1 MPNPNG
7 MTHASSMASNSGSKP
22 VTKASSM
29 ASASPMPDSWT
40 EVENMLDPLMPRDPF
55 RARIAMVLKSNT
67 AEAIVA
73 VIILASMCLLIFETD
88 YTADGGEPPRWAL
101 ACNTALLVIY
111 VLELI
116 VKLWVYRLL
125 FFLDKGNLIDV
136 LVVGVDLS
144 LLITDATTDWST
156 SSSFRIVRTFRLVRM
171 VRSFRILRQFDELN
185 LLIESFEAAMKS
197 ISWGMLIIFV
207 MTTSFSVLAVEMIH
221 PINYEIWKDDDSCM
235 RCRNAFSS
243 VWNSNL
249 TIFQT
254 VIAGDS
260 WGTLALPIIDREPWA
275 ALFFLIVL
283 VTISMTMLNLVLAI
297 IVEAAQEAK
306 LADMHQKSVMQEQEM
321 MKAKEQLLSI
331 CKTIDSD
338 ESGYLTISEFLNG
351 FDNNGELADLLK
363 CMDISKDDLTCVFN
377 VLDTDGSGDINCYE
391 FVDQLH
397 RLKSQQ
403 SQQILFTVT
412 EIKKMLVMNNIAH
425 AHEKDNTQ
433 ELKLDQ
439 TSQGVSNATTH
450 PEVNGQGL
458 ETKVEELL
466 QQLRQDKAD
475 MLMELSKEMTR
486 SMKNLQESLMPTLS
500 AQMQMVSTLHA
511 ERPLQQQLQHGQP
524 RDLGDSKFCWGL
536 SQGSSNPMVHSGQ
549 VSGLPPYRVQ
559 APAAQG
565 T

>member
-1 MPNPNG
+1 M
-7 MTHASSMASNSGSKP
+7 ASSAGVK
-22 VTKASSM
+22 KASTGIN
-29 ASASPMPDSWT
+29 PETWE
-40 EVENMLDPLMPRDPF
+40 EVENRLDPTIPHDPV
-55 RARIAMVLKSNT
+55 RERIALMLKS
-67 AEAIVA
+67 A
-73 VIILASMCLLIFETD
+73 VVEGIIGLTIFISICLLIFETD
-88 YTADGGEPPRWAL
+88 LTADGQKAPSWLL
-101 ACNTALLVIY
+101 ACNLTFLIIY
-111 VLELI
+111 ILELI
-116 VKLWVYRLL
+116 IRLWVYRSL
-125 FFLDKGNLIDV
+125 FLHDKANIIDA
-136 LVVGVDLS
+136 LVVGFDLG
-144 LLITDATTDWST
+144 LLIIRSTTDMNSQA
-156 SSSFRIVRTFRLVRM
+156 SFRVVRTFRLVRM
-171 VRSFRILRQFDELN
+171 VRSFRILRKFHELN
-185 LLIESFEAAMKS
+185 LLIMSFEAAMKS
-197 ISWGMLIIFV
+197 IFWGMLILLL
-207 MTTSFSVLAVEMIH
+207 MTTSFSVLAVELIH
-221 PINYEIWKDDDSCM
+221 PINYEIWKDDESCS
-235 RCRNAFSS
+235 RCHYAFAT

-260 WGTLALPIIDREPWA
+260 WGQLALPLIDKEPST
-275 ALFFLIVL
+275 ALFFGFV
-283 VTISMTMLNLVLAI
+283 VVSISMTMLNLVLAV
-297 IVEAAQEAK
+297 IVDAAQEAK
-306 LADMHQKSVMQEQEM
+306 LADEHTKSLVQQEEM
-321 MKAKEQLLSI
+321 LKAKAQLLVI
-331 CKTIDSD
+331 CNGIDAD
-338 ESGYLTISEFLNG
+338 GSGYLTITEFLQG
-351 FDNNGELADLLK
+351 FERDEELKDILRS
-363 CMDISKDDLTCVFN
+363 MDISKDDLTCVFN
-377 VLDTDGSGDINCYE
+377 VLDTDGSGDIHCLE